1 MLHPLQAGLRLVS
14 TRPAFCDKR
23 KGEEEEYGWDF
34 VKTGLRPE
42 HYPDFCEWEVRAADW
57 AELTGS

>member
-34 VKTGLRPE
+34 VKKKDYDPNTTLIFVSGKSVQPIGRN
-42 HYPDFCEWEVRAADW
+42 
-57 AELTGS
+57 